1 LRKGPSAPRPSRHR
15 PSEAVITREP
25 GQEQLS
31 TLIGHVYD
39 ASVDPSLWVEA
50 LQRAGDFTGGRAA
63 SLVVKDASRQT
74 GTSFYDYGLEPHYLA
89 LYFKKYV
96 TLDHSINSQL
106 FANVGRVISTANYMA
121 YDEFVETRYSK
132 EWARPQGWVD
142 GASGILE
149 KTATSVAMFT
159 VFRHER
165 EGLVDDFMRRRMR
178 LIVPHIRRAVL
189 IGKAIDMGQAK
200 AAAFADVL
208 DGMAAGAFLVDEAAR
223 IVHANN
229 AGQLLLD
236 AGDIV
241 KVLGGRLSAGDA
253 QADRVWRETL
263 AAAADG
269 DLPMSDKGAALTLTA
284 ANGERYVA
292 HVLPLTAGARRR
304 IGRDFSAVAVLFVRK
319 AGLDATAPLEILAK
333 TYRLTPTELRV
344 LLAIVEVGGAPDVA
358 EALGI
363 GEATVKTHL
372 SRLYE
377 KTGMRRQADL
387 VRLVAGYASP
397 LLG

>member
-1 LRKGPSAPRPSRHR
+1 M
-15 PSEAVITREP
+15 
-25 GQEQLS
+25 S

-39 ASVDPSLWVEA
+39 AALDPSLWVEA
-50 LQRAGDFTGGRAA
+50 LQRAGDFMGGRAA
-63 SLVVKDASRQT
+63 SLVLKDASRQT
-74 GTSFYDYGLEPHYLA
+74 GTSFYDYGIEQYYLD

-96 TLDHSINSQL
+96 SVDPSTHSQF
-106 FANVGRVISTANYMA
+106 FANVGQVISTTNYMA
-121 YDEFVETRYSK
+121 EDEFAETRYSR

-159 VFRHER
+159 VFRHAR

-208 DGMAAGAFLVDEAAR
+208 DGMAAGAFLVDRAGR

-229 AGQLLLD
+229 AGQLLVD
-236 AGDIV
+236 AGDIL
-241 KVLGGRLSAGDA
+241 KILGGRLSAADA

-269 DLPMSDKGAALTLTA
+269 DLPMSGKGAALTLSA

-292 HVLPLTAGARRR
+292 HALPLTAGARRR
-304 IGRDFSAVAVLFVRK
+304 VGRDFSAVAVLFVRK
-319 AGLDATAPLEILAK
+319 VGLDAAAPLEILAK
-333 TYRLTPTELRV
+333 DYRLTPTELRV

-397 LLG
+397 LLR